1 MINYDIFLDDSNNV
15 INKIGINENDD
26 HEINYNDNTIDNNDI
41 LWPFIFDWSN
51 IMKWKTIVL

>member
-1 MINYDIFLDDSNNV
+1 MMINDNIFLDDSNNV

-41 LWPFIFDWSN
+41 LWPFIFD
-51 IMKWKTIVL
+51 

>member
-1 MINYDIFLDDSNNV
+1 MINDDIFLDDSNNV